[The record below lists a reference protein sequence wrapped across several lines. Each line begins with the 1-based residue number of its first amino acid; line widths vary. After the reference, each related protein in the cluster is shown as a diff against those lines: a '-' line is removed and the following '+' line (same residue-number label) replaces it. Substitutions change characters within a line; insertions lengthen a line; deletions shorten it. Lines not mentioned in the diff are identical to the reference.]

1 MHKYFTWLIYL
12 EQKSAKQKL
21 QIAPKG
27 SCCSHLL
34 INFKLSRAHFR
45 AHMKTCQE
53 STTFKRASFLLRQ
66 ILYVSTWY
74 LIWFL
79 YKILLS
85 ALAFKPLNFQLAKS
99 GVDIRHHGVYPD
111 LPGLHETTTTQTC
124 THTPYEVHHNLKK
137 LPDSWIRQSPGHTH
151 LDRGLGLRMHSGA
164 VYLKVLNGRVIC
176 KLHEIFNFTFL
187 QFPRLTNKPT
197 LLGLR
202 TFFQPIKSWHILP
215 KAFKEKPLPSKFV
228 RIHFIQIAFEL
239 EERLEGLER
248 HCTTKKISDTEKST
262 KYFTECDICSNKKV
276 KQTFQNGWP

>member
-1 MHKYFTWLIYL
+1 M
-12 EQKSAKQKL
+12 
-21 QIAPKG
+21 
-27 SCCSHLL
+27 
-34 INFKLSRAHFR
+34 
-45 AHMKTCQE
+45 
-53 STTFKRASFLLRQ
+53 FLHD
-66 ILYVSTWY
+66 ILF
-74 LIWFL
+74 WFL
-79 YKILLS
+79 YKNLLS

-111 LPGLHETTTTQTC
+111 LPGLHETTRTQTC

-248 HCTTKKISDTEKST
+248 HCTTKKKFSDTEKST

-276 KQTFQNGWP
+276 KQTFQNGLS